1 MKIVFA
7 FFRLIRWPNLF
18 FIALTQLLFYHCIG
32 ILIQEDLVVLNIS
45 QSTNPNFIYFT
56 IAASVLI
63 AAAGYIIND
72 YFDLP
77 IDYLNKPN
85 KIVIEKIIKRRW
97 GILWHLIL
105 SAAGLAC
112 SFYVSYLTHQWLIVM
127 VNTMVVLSL
136 WFYSTHF
143 KKKLLIGNVLISALT
158 SWVIFVV
165 FCLCRSI
172 LIEFYHSKTAA
183 FFAISHLFKFAVLYA
198 GFAFIITLV
207 REVVKDMED
216 MDGDAGFGCKTMP
229 IKWGIP
235 ATKVFAAV
243 WIVVAIASMFILQI
257 YAWHLGWRLSILY
270 VGLSIILPLI
280 WMIFQLKK
288 ATTSADYH
296 QLSNMLKWVMLAGIL
311 SMLFFKF

>member
-1 MKIVFA
+1 MKIVSA

-32 ILIQEDLVVLNIS
+32 ILIQEQHVVLNIE
-45 QSTNPNFIYFT
+45 QSTNPIYIYLT
-56 IAASVLI
+56 IAASVFI

-77 IDYLNKPN
+77 IDYLNKPS
-85 KIVIEKIIKRRW
+85 KIVIDKIIKRRW

-105 SAAGLAC
+105 SAAGLVC
-112 SFYVSYLTHQWLIVM
+112 SFYVSFQTAQWLIVI
-127 VNTMVVLSL
+127 VNALVVLSL

-143 KKKLLIGNVLISALT
+143 KKRLLIGNVLISALT
-158 SWVIFVV
+158 AWVIFVV
-165 FCLCRSI
+165 FLLCRNI
-172 LIEFYHSKTAA
+172 LIQFYQSSIDAL
-183 FFAISHLFKFAVLYA
+183 FAISHLFKFAVLYG

-216 MDGDAGFGCKTMP
+216 MLGDAGFGCQTMP
-229 IKWGIP
+229 IKWGVP
-235 ATKVFAAV
+235 VTKVFAAV
-243 WIVVAIASMFILQI
+243 WMVVAIASMGILQV
-257 YAWHLGWRLSILY
+257 YAWYLGWRLSILY
-270 VGLSIILPLI
+270 VSVSIILPLI

-288 ATTSADYH
+288 ASTPKDYH